1 MPERAQPGSRLRV
14 LRLYFHLDIGG
25 IESRLVDLLPR
36 LDREKF
42 DVRLLCTRRHGRLA
56 LKMEQ
61 RGIPVQLQRLPGKF
75 PLSWSAGRLA
85 RRLRR
90 DDVDIVHAH
99 GERLAH
105 LATLAARKAATP
117 VVIANFHNVQLF
129 QRRGELSRE
138 RRQAAL
144 RDAVIHVSEQA
155 QRDYVERVGAQS
167 HGGVVIYNG
176 VDIAFFAQRQSV
188 EELSGLAR
196 ELGIEGRHPVLLN
209 VARLHRDKAHEILL
223 EAFRHVR
230 ERFPAAVLLLLG
242 GGRRRRAIEGMV
254 RDLGLHDGVLMSDVR
269 TEMRGIYQLADVN
282 VLASNREGFSNVVLE
297 AMAAGVPQVLTD
309 VGGNREAVG
318 DSGAA
323 LLAPPRDPQRL
334 ATALL
339 RVLENPGEAEA
350 MRRAAAERVQRFS
363 VERQVEQT
371 ERLYLDL
378 ARRKGLVRGAGA

>member
-1 MPERAQPGSRLRV
+1 MPEPAQPGRRLRV
-14 LRLYFHLDIGG
+14 VRLYFHLDIGG
-25 IESRLVDLLPR
+25 IEARLVDLLPR
-36 LDREKF
+36 LDRERF
-42 DVRLLCTRRHGRLA
+42 DVRLLCTRRRGRLA
-56 LKMEQ
+56 PKMEQ
-61 RGIPVQLQRLPGKF
+61 RGIPVQLQRLPGRV

-85 RRLRR
+85 RLLRR

-99 GERLAH
+99 GERLVH

-117 VVIANFHNVQLF
+117 IVIANFHNVQLF
-129 QRRGELSRE
+129 QRRGELARE
-138 RRQAAL
+138 RRQAGL

-155 QRDYVERVGAQS
+155 QRDYVERVGLDS
-167 HGGVVIYNG
+167 HGIVIYNG
-176 VDIAFFAQRQSV
+176 VDIPFFSQRRSA
-188 EELSGLAR
+188 EELLGLAR
-196 ELGIEGRHPVLLN
+196 ELGIEGRRPVLLN

-223 EAFRHVR
+223 EAFRRVR
-230 ERFPAAVLLLLG
+230 ERFPAAALLLLG
-242 GGRRRRAIEGMV
+242 GGRRRRAIEEMV
-254 RDLGLHDGVLMSDVR
+254 RDLGLHDGVRLSDVR
-269 TEMRGIYQLADVN
+269 TEMRGVYQLADVN

-323 LLAPPRDPQRL
+323 LLAPPRDPLRL

-339 RVLENPGEAEA
+339 RVLESPGEAPA
-350 MRRAAAERVQRFS
+350 MCRAAAQRVQRFS

-378 ARRKGLVRGAGA
+378 ARRKGLIEGAGA